1 MESSNA
7 SSTET
12 VAPVNTKKHAGALT
26 AEDVA
31 TGTLHLSGQD
41 TSEVVK
47 KFQRNSQDVGSPEVQ
62 IALLTRR
69 LEILSKHFS
78 TNPKDHHS
86 RKGMMDIISRRKRM
100 LSYLRREDVAL
111 YRNTISA
118 LGLRK

>member
-1 MESSNA
+1 MESS
-7 SSTET
+7 STAAGESR
-12 VAPVNTKKHAGALT
+12 KHAGAYT

-31 TGTLHLSGQD
+31 TGSLNLAGKD
-41 TSEVVK
+41 PSEVVK
-47 KFQRNSQDVGSPEVQ
+47 KFQRNSQDCGSPEVQ

-100 LSYLRREDVAL
+100 LHYLRHEDVAR
-111 YRNTISA
+111 YRTTIAA

>member
-1 MESSNA
+1 MESS
-7 SSTET
+7 STAAAES
-12 VAPVNTKKHAGALT
+12 KKHAGLYT
-26 AEDVA
+26 EEDTA
-31 TGTLHLSGQD
+31 TGSLNLSAKEP
-41 TSEVVK
+41 SEVVK
-47 KFQRNSQDVGSPEVQ
+47 KFQRNSQDCGSPEVQ

-69 LEILSKHFS
+69 LEILAKHFG

-100 LSYLRREDVAL
+100 LHYLRHEDVAR